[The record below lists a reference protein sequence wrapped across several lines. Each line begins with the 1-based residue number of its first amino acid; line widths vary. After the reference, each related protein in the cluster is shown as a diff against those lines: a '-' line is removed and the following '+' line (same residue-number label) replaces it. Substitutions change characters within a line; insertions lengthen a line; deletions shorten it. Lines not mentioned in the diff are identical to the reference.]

1 MRGRDSARPGPS
13 KRRRVGGIAEGVVS
27 ACLFFLERFLK
38 RRDWS
43 SRRASGFWPRSVP
56 RGDWDDGLA
65 GSGLLYQSR
74 DELQGKLY
82 SVVT

>member
-1 MRGRDSARPGPS
+1 
-13 KRRRVGGIAEGVVS
+13 VS
-27 ACLFFLERFLK
+27 GCLFFLERFLK
-38 RRDWS
+38 RR
-43 SRRASGFWPRSVP
+43 
-56 RGDWDDGLA
+56 DWDDGLA